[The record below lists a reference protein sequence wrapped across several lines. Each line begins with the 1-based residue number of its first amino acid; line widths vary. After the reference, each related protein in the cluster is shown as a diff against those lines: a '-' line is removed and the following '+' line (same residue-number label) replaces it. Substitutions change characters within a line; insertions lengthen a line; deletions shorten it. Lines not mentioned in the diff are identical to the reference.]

1 MRLVLILSKVDIVD
15 TLVPALEPEPE
26 VAVEG
31 CLDERDIALNCLK
44 LNHHHGPSVQKTVV
58 SRCKRSTQALGGLLR
73 IPYHW
78 RI

>member
-1 MRLVLILSKVDIVD
+1 MAHVAMSKVDVAD
-15 TLVPALEPEPE
+15 TLVPALELEPE
-26 VAVEG
+26 AAVEDR
-31 CLDERDIALNCLK
+31 LDERDKALNCPK

-58 SRCKRSTQALGGLLR
+58 NRCKRSTQALGGLLR